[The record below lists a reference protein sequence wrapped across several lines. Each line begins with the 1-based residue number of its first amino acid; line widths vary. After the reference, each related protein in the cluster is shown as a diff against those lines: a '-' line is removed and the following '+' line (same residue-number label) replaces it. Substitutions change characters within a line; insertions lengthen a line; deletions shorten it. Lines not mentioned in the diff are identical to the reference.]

1 MQESRGGHKMF
12 TGVITALVTPME
24 ANGEIDYKSLEK
36 LVERQISAGVQGLVV
51 NGSTGESPTVTS
63 EEFEKIVHAVVKKA
77 SKRVSVIAGT
87 GTNSTQKTIE
97 TSKKALELGADGC
110 LITAPYYNK
119 PTQEG
124 IYAHYKA
131 IADKVPLP
139 IILYNHPG
147 RTGCNIEPATVEK
160 LAEIANIVALKES
173 NMALSQIEDLLNRVE
188 DKIDILTGNDED
200 ALPGILLGFKGV
212 ISVVSNVA
220 PKSMKALCDAALAGN
235 RALARKLNRKLL
247 PLYKEIFSESNPIP
261 CKWLLHD
268 MGLIPEGIRLPLS
281 KFSQKHHQDLRT
293 AYKFVGEEV

>member
-1 MQESRGGHKMF
+1 MF

-24 ANGEIDYKSLEK
+24 TNGEIDYKSLEK

-51 NGSTGESPTVTS
+51 NGSTGESPTVS
-63 EEFEKIVHAVVKKA
+63 PEEFEKMVQTVVKKA
-77 SKRVSVIAGT
+77 AKRVPIIAGT
-87 GTNSTQKTIE
+87 GTNSTKKTIE
-97 TSKKALELGADGC
+97 MSQKALELGVDAC
-110 LITAPYYNK
+110 LIIAPYYNK

-147 RTGCNIEPATVEK
+147 RTGCNISPETTEK
-160 LAEIANIVALKES
+160 LADIANIVAIKES
-173 NMALSQIEDLLNRVE
+173 NMSLSQIEDLLNRVE
-188 DKIDILTGNDED
+188 DKIDVLTGNDED
-200 ALPGILLGFKGV
+200 ALAGMLLGFKGV

-220 PKSMKALCDAALAGN
+220 PKSMRALCDAALVGN
-235 RALARKLNRKLL
+235 RPLARKLNRKLL

-268 MGLIPEGIRLPLS
+268 MGLIPGGIRLPLS
-281 KFSQKHHQDLRT
+281 MLSQKHHQDLRT

>member
-1 MQESRGGHKMF
+1 MF
-12 TGVITALVTPME
+12 TGVITALVSPMD
-24 ANGEIDYKSLEK
+24 ANGEINLNSLEK

-51 NGSTGESPTVTS
+51 NGSTGESPTVTP
-63 EEFEKIVHAVVKKA
+63 EEFEKMVETVVKKA
-77 SKRVSVIAGT
+77 AKRVPVIAGT
-87 GTNSTQKTIE
+87 GSNSTLKTIE
-97 TSKKALELGADGC
+97 TSKKALALGVDAC
-110 LITAPYYNK
+110 LIIAPYYNK

-131 IADKVPLP
+131 ISDKVPLP

-147 RTGCNIEPATVEK
+147 RTGCNIAPETTGR

-173 NMALSQIEDLLNRVE
+173 NMTLSQIDDLLNRVE

-200 ALPGILLGFKGV
+200 ALSAMLLGFKGV

-220 PKSMKALCDAALAGN
+220 PKSMRALCDAALAGN
-235 RALARKLNRKLL
+235 RPLARKLNKKLL

-281 KFSQKHHQDLRT
+281 SLSQKHHQDLRS
-293 AYKFVGEEV
+293 AFKFVGEEV